1 MAVLGAMMLEKEA
14 AGRAMQ
20 ILKPDHFYR
29 DTHKIIYQAMISL
42 ADRNQ
47 PIDIITLNDELRKL
61 GKHSDIGGSHYLSEL
76 NRRVPTAAN
85 IEHHARIVFERA
97 LKRILITAAQETIQN
112 CYSESTDAFEELDH
126 SEQKIFEISEG
137 TSRGSY
143 SAMKQLAMKA
153 LTHLEVVHQR
163 YKEGGGA
170 VGVPTGIVKL
180 DLQTGGFQKSDLII
194 IAARPSM
201 GKTGLGLSIVRNAAI
216 DYKKAVAFFSLE
228 MSAQQL
234 VLRLISA
241 EAKVDAHRLRTGDIK
256 DGDWQRIAS
265 TMHHLTEAPIYID
278 DSPALGIMELRARC
292 RLMKREHNIEMVV
305 IDYLQLMHAA
315 KAESRE
321 REISMISRGL
331 KQLAKELDIPVV
343 ALAQL
348 NRSVESRS
356 DKRPMLSDLRESGS
370 IEQDADVVMFVHRP
384 EYYGITVDTEDNMPT
399 AGIAELIIGKQR
411 NGPTGTVKTAFVK
424 EYARFENLAIQYDNA
439 PQYLPPSNPDEAPF

>member
-1 MAVLGAMMLEKEA
+1 MNEGAADYPLQTMINGGRGRQKIVPLESSPDRVPPHSNEAEMAVLGAMMLEKEA

-163 YKEGGGA
+163 YKEGGGRGRSSHGNRQA
-170 VGVPTGIVKL
+170 RSPDRRVSEIGSYHHCGASKYGENRSRSL
-180 DLQTGGFQKSDLII
+180 HCQK
-194 IAARPSM
+194 R
-201 GKTGLGLSIVRNAAI
+201 R
-216 DYKKAVAFFSLE
+216 
-228 MSAQQL
+228 
-234 VLRLISA
+234 
-241 EAKVDAHRLRTGDIK
+241 HRL
-256 DGDWQRIAS
+256 
-265 TMHHLTEAPIYID
+265 
-278 DSPALGIMELRARC
+278 
-292 RLMKREHNIEMVV
+292 
-305 IDYLQLMHAA
+305 
-315 KAESRE
+315 
-321 REISMISRGL
+321 
-331 KQLAKELDIPVV
+331 
-343 ALAQL
+343 
-348 NRSVESRS
+348 
-356 DKRPMLSDLRESGS
+356 
-370 IEQDADVVMFVHRP
+370 
-384 EYYGITVDTEDNMPT
+384 
-399 AGIAELIIGKQR
+399 
-411 NGPTGTVKTAFVK
+411 
-424 EYARFENLAIQYDNA
+424 
-439 PQYLPPSNPDEAPF
+439 